1 MKVQKL
7 KENKGIT
14 LVAVVITIVIL
25 LILATISI
33 QTLTQTG
40 LFESANKAKLESKR
54 GQENEPIMWNTLL
67 KQKDLYSTDRF
78 LISKY
83 LSPAPFTAPFT
94 QQSPGQAGRYIGWR
108 IVSEYMRQTGNE
120 LPDLWKE
127 NNEMNILKT
136 AKYKG

>member
-1 MKVQKL
+1 MTLLGEMIYEGKIICCLQQILPDVVPEFL
-7 KENKGIT
+7 FGYTKEQ
-14 LVAVVITIVIL
+14 L
-25 LILATISI
+25 
-33 QTLTQTG
+33 QWC
-40 LFESANKAKLESKR
+40 
-54 GQENEPIMWNTLL
+54 QENEPIMWNTLL

>member
-1 MKVQKL
+1 
-7 KENKGIT
+7 
-14 LVAVVITIVIL
+14 
-25 LILATISI
+25 
-33 QTLTQTG
+33 
-40 LFESANKAKLESKR
+40 
-54 GQENEPIMWNTLL
+54 MWNTLL

-108 IVSEYMRQTGNE
+108 IVSEYIRQTGNE